1 MENKTLASAQDGVE
15 KIAKI
20 ILWTIIGITI
30 LVVALFAL
38 VGYDTPYEEKPTIVD
53 PQMTDLLLI
62 WTGILIGAAAVVAVV
77 AIIYGFTNGSNKS
90 KNEENGFLAK
100 TGLVSWGTF
109 VSSLI
114 IGVGFGIANKDE
126 VLIINGKDWNVA
138 TDIIMAD
145 ASIVSIAVL
154 IIATVIVTV
163 FSMATA
169 NKK

>member
-77 AIIYGFTNGSNKS
+77 AIIYGFTNGSNK
-90 KNEENGFLAK
+90 
-100 TGLVSWGTF
+100 
-109 VSSLI
+109 
-114 IGVGFGIANKDE
+114 
-126 VLIINGKDWNVA
+126 
-138 TDIIMAD
+138 
-145 ASIVSIAVL
+145 
-154 IIATVIVTV
+154 
-163 FSMATA
+163 
-169 NKK
+169 